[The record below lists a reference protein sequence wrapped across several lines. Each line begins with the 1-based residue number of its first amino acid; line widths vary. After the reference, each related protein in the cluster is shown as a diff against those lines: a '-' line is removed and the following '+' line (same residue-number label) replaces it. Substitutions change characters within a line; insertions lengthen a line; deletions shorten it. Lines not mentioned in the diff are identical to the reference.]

1 MRWLV
6 DNIEEV
12 ILSVLLT
19 GLTGAVLL
27 QVYSR
32 FIAGAPVV
40 GTDEFAN
47 YCFIWMVFIGVSSGI
62 KRNLHIKIDFLA
74 NLGGGRLRKP
84 LSIFSDL
91 MFLLLIV
98 VLVYLGIK
106 ELLSFIQF
114 PRLSPAMRI
123 PIWWIYLAMPV
134 GLTLAGLRIL
144 QKFLTPQRDTA
155 ATNSTGEIIQ

>member
-1 MRWLV
+1 MRWV
-6 DNIEEV
+6 IDNIEEI

-19 GLTGAVLL
+19 GLTIAVLL

-47 YCFIWMVFIGVSSGI
+47 YSFIWMVFIGVSSGI
-62 KRNLHIKIDFLA
+62 KRNLHIRVDFLA
-74 NLGGGRLRKP
+74 NLMGGRLRRP

-98 VLVYLGIK
+98 VLVYLGIR
-106 ELLSFIQF
+106 EILSFIEF

-134 GLTLAGLRIL
+134 GLTMAGLRIL
-144 QKFLTPQRDTA
+144 QKFLSPRRA
-155 ATNSTGEIIQ
+155 AAPANVTGEIAE